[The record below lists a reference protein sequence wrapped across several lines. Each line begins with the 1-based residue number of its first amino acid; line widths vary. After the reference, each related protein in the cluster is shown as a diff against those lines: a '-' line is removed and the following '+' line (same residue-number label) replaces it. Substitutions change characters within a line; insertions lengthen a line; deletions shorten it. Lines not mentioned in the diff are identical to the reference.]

1 MNTIL
6 SANRYLPLLA
16 IAVITTL
23 AALISGCGKKADAE
37 SAEWPAV
44 EAATASTASEDA
56 AVGLLPRACTLL
68 TMEEAQTVIGQ
79 SAGQMADDPENC
91 MWASSEHPG
100 RMTMLMVQVIRGGT
114 PAGTDT
120 LYENLTGLSGNLNMA
135 VNNELGKKTGKS
147 GQDIEGLGDAAW
159 CSASNA
165 DLIGAQQ
172 LVVRNGTIILSLN
185 ITGMTKGEQQASL
198 CPRLEAAG
206 RTALGRLGAAR

>member
-6 SANRYLPLLA
+6 SAHRHLLILTSA
-16 IAVITTL
+16 ATL
-23 AALISGCGKKADAE
+23 LMSGCGKKADAE
-37 SAEWPAV
+37 SADWPSV
-44 EAATASTASEDA
+44 EAAAASTASKDA
-56 AVGLLPRACTLL
+56 PAGPLPRACTLL

-114 PAGTDT
+114 PAETGT

-135 VNNELGKKTGKS
+135 VNDELGKKTSKF
-147 GQDIEGLGDAAW
+147 GQEIEDLGDAAW

-185 ITGMTKGEQQASL
+185 ITGMTMGERQASL

-206 RTALGRLGAAR
+206 RTALGRLGGAS

>member
-6 SANRYLPLLA
+6 SANRPLLMLA

-23 AALISGCGKKADAE
+23 SALMSGCGKKADAE

-44 EAATASTASEDA
+44 EASTSSAASDETTA
-56 AVGLLPRACTLL
+56 GPLPHACTLL
-68 TMEEAQTVIGQ
+68 TTEEAQTVIGR

-114 PAGTDT
+114 AAETDT

-135 VNNELGKKTGKS
+135 VNDQLGKKTSKS

-172 LVVRNGTIILSLN
+172 LVVRKGTIILSLN
-185 ITGMTKGEQQASL
+185 ITGMTKGEPQASL
-198 CPRLEAAG
+198 CPRLETAG
-206 RTALGRLGAAR
+206 RTALGRLGGAS

>member
-6 SANRYLPLLA
+6 SASRHMPMLA
-16 IAVITTL
+16 VATTL
-23 AALISGCGKKADAE
+23 LLSGCGKKADAE

-44 EAATASTASEDA
+44 ETAIASTASRDA
-56 AVGLLPRACTLL
+56 PAGPLPRACTLL

-114 PAGTDT
+114 PADTDT

-135 VNNELGKKTGKS
+135 VNDRLGKKTGKS

-185 ITGMTKGEQQASL
+185 ITGMTMGERQASL

-206 RTALGRLGAAR
+206 RTALGRLGGAS

>member
-1 MNTIL
+1 MKRHFLMLTIAAMPLL
-6 SANRYLPLLA
+6 SA
-16 IAVITTL
+16 
-23 AALISGCGKKADAE
+23 CGKKADAE
-37 SAEWPAV
+37 SAEWPAI
-44 EAATASTASEDA
+44 EAATASAASSETKT
-56 AVGLLPRACTLL
+56 GPLPRACTLL

-114 PAGTDT
+114 HAETDT
-120 LYENLTGLSGNLNMA
+120 LYENLTGLSGHLNMA
-135 VNNELGKKTGKS
+135 VNDQLGKKTGKS
-147 GQDIEGLGDAAW
+147 GQEVEGLGDAAW

-172 LVVRNGTIILSLN
+172 LIVRNGTIILSLN

>member
-6 SANRYLPLLA
+6 SAHRHLL
-16 IAVITTL
+16 ILTTSATL
-23 AALISGCGKKADAE
+23 LMSGCGKKADAD
-37 SAEWPAV
+37 SADWPSV
-44 EAATASTASEDA
+44 EAAAAATASKDA
-56 AVGLLPRACTLL
+56 PAGPLPRACTLL

-114 PAGTDT
+114 SAETGT
-120 LYENLTGLSGNLNMA
+120 LYENLTGLSGHLNMA
-135 VNNELGKKTGKS
+135 VNDGLGKKTSKS
-147 GQDIEGLGDAAW
+147 GQEVEGLGDAAW

-172 LVVRNGTIILSLN
+172 LVVRSGTIILSLN
-185 ITGMTKGEQQASL
+185 ITGMTMGERQASL

-206 RTALGRLGAAR
+206 RTALGRLGGAS

>member
-6 SANRYLPLLA
+6 SAHRHLL
-16 IAVITTL
+16 ILTTSATL
-23 AALISGCGKKADAE
+23 LMSGCGKKADAD
-37 SAEWPAV
+37 SADWPSV
-44 EAATASTASEDA
+44 EAAAASTASKDA
-56 AVGLLPRACTLL
+56 PAGPLPRACKLL

-114 PAGTDT
+114 PAETGT
-120 LYENLTGLSGNLNMA
+120 LYENLTGLSGHLNMA
-135 VNNELGKKTGKS
+135 VNDELGKKTSKS
-147 GQDIEGLGDAAW
+147 GQEVEGLGDAAW

-172 LVVRNGTIILSLN
+172 LVVRSGTIILSLN
-185 ITGMTKGEQQASL
+185 ITGMTMGEKQASL

>member
-1 MNTIL
+1 MNTIPYAKRYVLIL
-6 SANRYLPLLA
+6 S
-16 IAVITTL
+16 L
-23 AALISGCGKKADAE
+23 AAIPLFAGCEKKANDA
-37 SAEWPAV
+37 STEWPAT
-44 EAATASTASEDA
+44 EAPTASA
-56 AVGLLPRACTLL
+56 AGDQTPDGPLPRACTLL
-68 TMEEAQTVIGQ
+68 TIEEAQTVIGQ

-114 PAGTDT
+114 PAETDT

-135 VNNELGKKTGKS
+135 VNDQLGKKTGKS
-147 GQDIEGLGDAAW
+147 GQEVEGLGDAAW

-172 LVVRNGTIILSLN
+172 LIVRTGTIILSLN
-185 ITGMTKGEQQASL
+185 ITGMTMGERQASL

-206 RTALGRLGAAR
+206 RTALGRLGGAS

>member
-6 SANRYLPLLA
+6 STHRHLLILTSA
-16 IAVITTL
+16 ATL
-23 AALISGCGKKADAE
+23 LMSGCGKKADAE
-37 SAEWPAV
+37 SADWPSV
-44 EAATASTASEDA
+44 EAAAASTASKDA
-56 AVGLLPRACTLL
+56 PAGPLPRACTLL
-68 TMEEAQTVIGQ
+68 TIEEAQTVIGQ

-114 PAGTDT
+114 PAETGT

-135 VNNELGKKTGKS
+135 VNDELGKKTSKS
-147 GQDIEGLGDAAW
+147 GQEIEDLGDAAW

-172 LVVRNGTIILSLN
+172 LVVRHGMIILSLN
-185 ITGMTKGEQQASL
+185 ITGMTMGERQASL

-206 RTALGRLGAAR
+206 RTALGRLGGAS

>member
-6 SANRYLPLLA
+6 SANRHLLILA
-16 IAVITTL
+16 SAATL
-23 AALISGCGKKADAE
+23 LMSGCGKNADAE
-37 SAEWPAV
+37 SAEWPAI
-44 EAATASTASEDA
+44 EAATASTASKETPA
-56 AVGLLPRACTLL
+56 GPLPRACTLL

-114 PAGTDT
+114 PAETDT

-135 VNNELGKKTGKS
+135 VNDQLGKKTSKS

-185 ITGMTKGEQQASL
+185 ITGMTKGERQASL
-198 CPRLEAAG
+198 CPRLEIAG
-206 RTALGRLGAAR
+206 RSALGRLGGAS

>member
-6 SANRYLPLLA
+6 SAKRHLLMLA
-16 IAVITTL
+16 IVAVPFV
-23 AALISGCGKKADAE
+23 SGCDKKNDGSA
-37 SAEWPAV
+37 AEWPAI
-44 EAATASTASEDA
+44 EASTASIATQDA
-56 AVGLLPRACTLL
+56 PAGPLPRACTLL
-68 TMEEAQTVIGQ
+68 TVEEAQAAIGQ
-79 SAGQMADDPENC
+79 SAGPMADDPENC

-114 PAGTDT
+114 AAETGT

-135 VNNELGKKTGKS
+135 VNDQLGKKTS
-147 GQDIEGLGDAAW
+147 AAGQDIEGLGDAAW

-185 ITGMTKGEQQASL
+185 ITGMTKGERQASL

-206 RTALGRLGAAR
+206 RIALGRLSGTS

>member
-6 SANRYLPLLA
+6 SANRHLLILA
-16 IAVITTL
+16 SAATL
-23 AALISGCGKKADAE
+23 LMSGCGKKADAE

-56 AVGLLPRACTLL
+56 PVGPLPRACTLL

-114 PAGTDT
+114 PAETDT
-120 LYENLTGLSGNLNMA
+120 LYENLTGLSGHLNMA
-135 VNNELGKKTGKS
+135 VNDQLGKKTGKS
-147 GQDIEGLGDAAW
+147 GQEIEDFGDAAW

-172 LVVRNGTIILSLN
+172 LVVRTGTIILSLN

>member
-1 MNTIL
+1 MNTTL
-6 SANRYLPLLA
+6 SANRDLLIPAMVA
-16 IAVITTL
+16 ILLT
-23 AALISGCGKKADAE
+23 SGCGKNADAE

-56 AVGLLPRACTLL
+56 PAPLPRACTLL
-68 TMEEAQTVIGQ
+68 TAEEAQTAIGQ

-114 PAGTDT
+114 PADTDT
-120 LYENLTGLSGNLNMA
+120 LYENLTGLSGHLNMA
-135 VNNELGKKTGKS
+135 INDQLGKKTGKS

-172 LVVRNGTIILSLN
+172 LVVRIGTIILSLN
-185 ITGMTKGEQQASL
+185 ITGMTRGEPQASL

-206 RTALGRLGAAR
+206 RTALGRLGTTR

>member
-6 SANRYLPLLA
+6 SANRHLLMLA

-56 AVGLLPRACTLL
+56 PVGPLPRACTLL

-114 PAGTDT
+114 RAETDT
-120 LYENLTGLSGNLNMA
+120 LYENLTGLTGNLNMA
-135 VNNELGKKTGKS
+135 VNDQLDKKTRKS
-147 GQDIEGLGDAAW
+147 GQEIEGLGDAAW

-172 LVVRNGTIILSLN
+172 LIVRSGKLILSLN
-185 ITGMTKGEQQASL
+185 ITGMTMGEQQTSL
-198 CPRLEAAG
+198 CPSLEAAG

>member
-6 SANRYLPLLA
+6 SAHRHLL
-16 IAVITTL
+16 ILTTSATL
-23 AALISGCGKKADAE
+23 LMSGCGKKADAD
-37 SAEWPAV
+37 SADWPSV
-44 EAATASTASEDA
+44 EAAAAATASKDPPA
-56 AVGLLPRACTLL
+56 GPLPRACTLL

-114 PAGTDT
+114 SAETGT
-120 LYENLTGLSGNLNMA
+120 LYENLTGLSGHLNMA
-135 VNNELGKKTGKS
+135 VNDELGKKTSKS
-147 GQDIEGLGDAAW
+147 GQEVEGLGDAAW

-172 LVVRNGTIILSLN
+172 LVVRSGTIILSLN

>member
-6 SANRYLPLLA
+6 SAHRHLL
-16 IAVITTL
+16 ILTTSATL
-23 AALISGCGKKADAE
+23 LMPGCGMKADAD
-37 SAEWPAV
+37 SADWPSV
-44 EAATASTASEDA
+44 EAAAASTASKDA
-56 AVGLLPRACTLL
+56 PAGPLPRACALL

-114 PAGTDT
+114 SAETGT
-120 LYENLTGLSGNLNMA
+120 LYENLTGLSGHLNMA
-135 VNNELGKKTGKS
+135 VNDELGKKTSKS
-147 GQDIEGLGDAAW
+147 GQEVEGLGDAAW

-172 LVVRNGTIILSLN
+172 LVVRSGTIILSLN
-185 ITGMTKGEQQASL
+185 ITGMTMGERQASL

-206 RTALGRLGAAR
+206 RTALGRLGGAS

>member
-6 SANRYLPLLA
+6 SANQHLPILA
-16 IAVITTL
+16 IALITTL
-23 AALISGCGKKADAE
+23 AALISGCGKKTDAE

-56 AVGLLPRACTLL
+56 PVGPLPRACTLL

-114 PAGTDT
+114 PAEADT
-120 LYENLTGLSGNLNMA
+120 LYENLTGLSGHLNMA
-135 VNNELGKKTGKS
+135 VNDQLGKKIGKS
-147 GQDIEGLGDAAW
+147 GQEIEGLGDAAW

>member
-6 SANRYLPLLA
+6 SAKRHWLMLA
-16 IAVITTL
+16 IATMPLV
-23 AALISGCGKKADAE
+23 SGCGKQADAE
-37 SAEWPAV
+37 SADWPSV
-44 EAATASTASEDA
+44 EAATTSTASKEA
-56 AVGLLPRACTLL
+56 PAGPLPRACTLL

-114 PAGTDT
+114 PAETDT

-135 VNNELGKKTGKS
+135 VNDQLGKKTSKS

-185 ITGMTKGEQQASL
+185 ITGMTKGERQASL

-206 RTALGRLGAAR
+206 RTALGRLGGAS

>member
-6 SANRYLPLLA
+6 SAHRHLLILTSA
-16 IAVITTL
+16 ATL
-23 AALISGCGKKADAE
+23 LMSGCGKKADAE
-37 SAEWPAV
+37 SADWPSV
-44 EAATASTASEDA
+44 EAAAASTASKDA
-56 AVGLLPRACTLL
+56 KAGPLPRACTLL
-68 TMEEAQTVIGQ
+68 TIEEAQTVIGQ

-114 PAGTDT
+114 PAETGT

-135 VNNELGKKTGKS
+135 VNDELGKKTGKS
-147 GQDIEGLGDAAW
+147 GQEIEDLGDAAW

-185 ITGMTKGEQQASL
+185 ITGMTMGERQASL

-206 RTALGRLGAAR
+206 RTALGRLGGVS

>member
-6 SANRYLPLLA
+6 SAHRHLL
-16 IAVITTL
+16 ILTTSATL
-23 AALISGCGKKADAE
+23 LMSGCGKKADAE
-37 SAEWPAV
+37 SADWPSV
-44 EAATASTASEDA
+44 EAAAASTASKDA
-56 AVGLLPRACTLL
+56 PAGPLPRACTLL

-100 RMTMLMVQVIRGGT
+100 RMTMLMVQVILGGT
-114 PAGTDT
+114 PAETGT
-120 LYENLTGLSGNLNMA
+120 LYENLTGLSGHLNMA
-135 VNNELGKKTGKS
+135 VNDELGKKTSKS
-147 GQDIEGLGDAAW
+147 GQEIGDLGDAAW

-185 ITGMTKGEQQASL
+185 ITGMTMGERQASL

>member
-6 SANRYLPLLA
+6 SAHRHLLILTSA
-16 IAVITTL
+16 ATL
-23 AALISGCGKKADAE
+23 LMSGCGKKADAE
-37 SAEWPAV
+37 SADWPSV
-44 EAATASTASEDA
+44 EAAAASTASKDSPA
-56 AVGLLPRACTLL
+56 GPLPRACTLL
-68 TMEEAQTVIGQ
+68 TIEEAQTVIGQ

-114 PAGTDT
+114 PAETGT

-135 VNNELGKKTGKS
+135 VNDELGKKTSKS
-147 GQDIEGLGDAAW
+147 GQEIEDLGDAAW

-172 LVVRNGTIILSLN
+172 LVVRSGTIILSLN
-185 ITGMTKGEQQASL
+185 ITGMTMGERQASL

-206 RTALGRLGAAR
+206 RTALGRLGGAS

>member
-1 MNTIL
+1 
-6 SANRYLPLLA
+6 
-16 IAVITTL
+16 
-23 AALISGCGKKADAE
+23 
-37 SAEWPAV
+37 
-44 EAATASTASEDA
+44 
-56 AVGLLPRACTLL
+56 
-68 TMEEAQTVIGQ
+68 MEEAQTVIGQ

-114 PAGTDT
+114 PAETDT
-120 LYENLTGLSGNLNMA
+120 LYENLTGLSGHLNMA
-135 VNNELGKKTGKS
+135 VNDQLGKKIGKS
-147 GQDIEGLGDAAW
+147 GRDIEGLGDAAW

-185 ITGMTKGEQQASL
+185 ITGMTKGKQQASL

>member
-6 SANRYLPLLA
+6 SAKQHLLMLA
-16 IAVITTL
+16 ITAF
-23 AALISGCGKKADAE
+23 AALISGCDKQADAE
-37 SAEWPAV
+37 STDWPAI
-44 EAATASTASEDA
+44 EAATASTAGKETTASP
-56 AVGLLPRACTLL
+56 LPRACALL
-68 TMEEAQTVIGQ
+68 TIEEAQTVIGQ

-114 PAGTDT
+114 PAETDT

-135 VNNELGKKTGKS
+135 VNDELGKKTSKS
-147 GQDIEGLGDAAW
+147 GEEVEGLGDAAW

-172 LVVRNGTIILSLN
+172 LIVRNGTIILSLN
-185 ITGMTKGEQQASL
+185 ITGMTKGERQASL
-198 CPRLEAAG
+198 CPQLKTAG
-206 RTALGRLGAAR
+206 LAALGRLGGRS

>member
-6 SANRYLPLLA
+6 SAHRYLLILTSAATLLM
-16 IAVITTL
+16 
-23 AALISGCGKKADAE
+23 SGCGKKADAE
-37 SAEWPAV
+37 SADWPSV
-44 EAATASTASEDA
+44 EAAAASTASKDA
-56 AVGLLPRACTLL
+56 PAGPLPRACTLL

-114 PAGTDT
+114 PAETGT

-135 VNNELGKKTGKS
+135 VNDELGKKTSKS
-147 GQDIEGLGDAAW
+147 GQEIEDLGDAAW

-172 LVVRNGTIILSLN
+172 LVVRHGTIILSLN
-185 ITGMTKGEQQASL
+185 ITGMTMGERQASL

>member
-6 SANRYLPLLA
+6 AANRHLLILA
-16 IAVITTL
+16 SAATL
-23 AALISGCGKKADAE
+23 LMSGCGEKADAE
-37 SAEWPAV
+37 STDWPSV
-44 EAATASTASEDA
+44 EAATASTASKDA
-56 AVGLLPRACTLL
+56 PAGPLPRACTLL

-114 PAGTDT
+114 PAETDT

-135 VNNELGKKTGKS
+135 VNDQLGKKTSKS

-185 ITGMTKGEQQASL
+185 ITGMTKGERQASL
-198 CPRLEAAG
+198 CPRLEVAG
-206 RTALGRLGAAR
+206 RTALGRLGGAS

>member
-6 SANRYLPLLA
+6 SAKRHLPMLA
-16 IAVITTL
+16 IAVITAL
-23 AALISGCGKKADAE
+23 AALISGCDKKADAE
-37 SAEWPAV
+37 STDWPSV
-44 EAATASTASEDA
+44 EAATASSSSKEAPA
-56 AVGLLPRACTLL
+56 GPLPRACALL

-114 PAGTDT
+114 PAETDT

-135 VNNELGKKTGKS
+135 VNDALGEKTSKS
-147 GQDIEGLGDAAW
+147 GQEVEGLGDAAW

-172 LVVRNGTIILSLN
+172 LIVRNGTIILSLN
-185 ITGMTKGEQQASL
+185 ITGMTKGERQASL
-198 CPRLEAAG
+198 CPRLEVAG
-206 RTALGRLGAAR
+206 RTALGRLGGAS

>member
-6 SANRYLPLLA
+6 STKRHLLMLT
-16 IAVITTL
+16 IAGITTL
-23 AALISGCGKKADAE
+23 AAFASGCNKNADGE

-44 EAATASTASEDA
+44 EASTSSAASKETTAAS
-56 AVGLLPRACTLL
+56 LPRACTLL
-68 TMEEAQTVIGQ
+68 TLEEAQTVIGQ

-100 RMTMLMVQVIRGGT
+100 TMTMLMVQLIRSGT
-114 PAGTDT
+114 PAETDT

-135 VNNELGKKTGKS
+135 ANDPLGKKTEKS
-147 GQDIEGLGDAAW
+147 GQPIAGLGDAAW
-159 CSASNA
+159 CSSSNA

-172 LVVRNGTIILSLN
+172 LIVRNDTVILSLN
-185 ITGMTKGEQQASL
+185 VTGMTKGEPQTSL

-206 RTALGRLGAAR
+206 RIALGRLGAAP

>member
-6 SANRYLPLLA
+6 SANRHLPMLA
-16 IAVITTL
+16 IAAITTL
-23 AALISGCGKKADAE
+23 AALMSGCGKQADAE
-37 SAEWPAV
+37 SAGWPAI
-44 EAATASTASEDA
+44 EAATASTASKETTA
-56 AVGLLPRACTLL
+56 GPLPRACTLL
-68 TMEEAQTVIGQ
+68 TMEEAQTAIGQ

-114 PAGTDT
+114 PAEADT

-135 VNNELGKKTGKS
+135 VNDELGKKTGKS
-147 GQDIEGLGDAAW
+147 GQEVEGLGDAAW

-172 LVVRNGTIILSLN
+172 LIVRSGTTILSLN
-185 ITGMTKGEQQASL
+185 ITGMTKGERQASL
-198 CPRLEAAG
+198 CPRLEVAG
-206 RTALGRLGAAR
+206 RTALGRIGGAS

>member
-6 SANRYLPLLA
+6 SAHRHLL
-16 IAVITTL
+16 ILTTSATL
-23 AALISGCGKKADAE
+23 LMSGCGKKADAD
-37 SAEWPAV
+37 SADWPSV
-44 EAATASTASEDA
+44 EAAAAATASKDPPA
-56 AVGLLPRACTLL
+56 GPLPRACTLL

-114 PAGTDT
+114 SAETGT
-120 LYENLTGLSGNLNMA
+120 LYENLTGLSGHLNMA
-135 VNNELGKKTGKS
+135 VNDGLGKKTSKS
-147 GQDIEGLGDAAW
+147 GQEVEGLGDAAW

-172 LVVRNGTIILSLN
+172 LVVRSGTIILSLN
-185 ITGMTKGEQQASL
+185 ITGMTMGEQQASL
-198 CPRLEAAG
+198 CPRLEIAG
-206 RTALGRLGAAR
+206 RSALGRLGAAR

>member
-6 SANRYLPLLA
+6 SAHRHLL
-16 IAVITTL
+16 ILTTSATL
-23 AALISGCGKKADAE
+23 LMSGCGKKADAD
-37 SAEWPAV
+37 SADWPSV
-44 EAATASTASEDA
+44 EAAAAATASKDA
-56 AVGLLPRACTLL
+56 PAGPLPRACTLL

-114 PAGTDT
+114 SAETGT
-120 LYENLTGLSGNLNMA
+120 LYENLTGLSGHLNMA
-135 VNNELGKKTGKS
+135 VNDGLGKKTSKS
-147 GQDIEGLGDAAW
+147 GQEVEGLGDAAW

-172 LVVRNGTIILSLN
+172 LVVRSGTIILSLN
-185 ITGMTKGEQQASL
+185 ITGMTMGEQQASL
-198 CPRLEAAG
+198 CPRLEIAG
-206 RTALGRLGAAR
+206 RSALGRLGAAR